1 MDDRAARMARRFEI
15 PALVAALLVIP
26 VIVIEESE
34 PGAPWST
41 VASVA
46 NWLIWLVF
54 AAELVAML
62 AVVPSRKAWLRR
74 HPLEVAVVLLTP
86 PFAPASMQAARSF
99 RLLRLLRLALAAKV
113 VRGFFTMR
121 GLRYATVI
129 AAFGILAGGAAFA
142 AVERDQD
149 LSAWNGVYWAIT
161 TITTVGYGDIG
172 PQTEAGRVIAVTL
185 MLTGIAYVAILTAAI
200 AQQFL
205 AVIVGDEREV
215 EADLAGRLDALDARL
230 ARIEEGLHRAL
241 AGQRE
246 HEPPDA
252 QLR

>member
-1 MDDRAARMARRFEI
+1 MEERSAGMARRFDV
-15 PALVAALLVIP
+15 PVLVAALLVIP

-41 VASVA
+41 IATVA

-54 AAELVAML
+54 ASELVAML

-74 HPLEVAVVLLTP
+74 HPLEVAVVVLTP
-86 PFAPASMQAARSF
+86 PFAPASLQAARAF
-99 RLLRLLRLALAAKV
+99 RLVRLIRLAAAAKV
-113 VRGFFTMR
+113 LRGYFTMA
-121 GLRYATVI
+121 GLRYATLI

-142 AVERDQD
+142 AVEPEQD
-149 LSAWNGVYWAIT
+149 LSAWDGVYWAIT

-172 PQTEAGRVIAVTL
+172 PETEAGRIIAITV

-205 AVIVGDEREV
+205 AAVVGEDEKHEAVVI
-215 EADLAGRLDALDARL
+215 ARLEALDARL
-230 ARIEEGLHRAL
+230 ARIEAAL
-241 AGQRE
+241 DESLDDAGRQGA
-246 HEPPDA
+246 PDA
-252 QLR
+252 TMR